1 MEKTTV
7 YTKGEKKAVLLTAT
21 FAAFLTPF
29 LGAALNVALPSIGEE
44 FNADAILLNLTATIY
59 LLSTAMFLLPAGRL
73 GDIIG
78 RKRVFIYGLSTFMIS
93 TILGAMSQS
102 MLSLIIFRALQGI
115 GSALIFGTGVAIL
128 TSVFPPGE
136 RGRALGINVA
146 AVYIGLS
153 AGPFLGGILTQ
164 YLGWRSIFW
173 ILVPLGLVAFILLLT
188 KIKGEWAD
196 SRGEAFD
203 WKGAIFYMFALLFLM
218 LGFSMLPA
226 FIGYIFIVLGALFLW
241 FFIRFEAGITNP
253 LLEIKLF
260 RVNRV
265 FAFSNLAALI
275 NYSATFGVGF
285 LMSLYLQY
293 IKGMEPRDAGLI
305 LVVQPLIMA
314 VFSPVTGRL
323 SDKVQPQLI
332 ASAGMVFTTIGLV
345 LLVFLRGDSQV
356 SYILF
361 ILSLLGIGFALFSSP
376 NTNAIMSSVER
387 KHLGVASGAV
397 GTMRMIGQ
405 MLSMSVV
412 LILFSVLIG
421 KIEISPAV
429 HGAFLRAMHLAF
441 GIFAVLCF
449 GGIFASIARGKIT
462 AS

>member
-1 MEKTTV
+1 MTETT
-7 YTKGEKKAVLLTAT
+7 GAEKKAALLAAT

-44 FNADAILLNLTATIY
+44 FKADAILLNLAATVY
-59 LLSTAMFLLPAGRL
+59 LLSTAMFLLPFGRL
-73 GDIIG
+73 GDIVG
-78 RKRVFIYGLSTFMIS
+78 RKRIFTYGLVVFIVSIV
-93 TILGAMSQS
+93 LGALAPS
-102 MLSLIIFRALQGI
+102 MTLLIIFRAFQGI
-115 GSALIFGTGVAIL
+115 GSAMIFGTGVAIL
-128 TSVFPPGE
+128 TSIFPPGE

-173 ILVPLGLVAFILLLT
+173 ILVPVGIIAFVLVQT

-196 SRGEAFD
+196 SKGEAFD
-203 WKGAIFYMFALLFLM
+203 WKGAVFYMFTLLFLM
-218 LGFSMLPA
+218 LGFSMLPK
-226 FIGYIFIVLGALFLW
+226 IHGYIFIVLGALSLW
-241 FFIRFEAGITNP
+241 LFIRFEARMKNP
-253 LLEIKLF
+253 LFEIKLF
-260 RVNRV
+260 KVNRV

-293 IKGMEPRDAGLI
+293 IKGMDPRDAGLI

-332 ASAGMVFTTIGLV
+332 SSAGMVFTTVGLA
-345 LLVFLRGDSQV
+345 LLVFLRGDSQI

-421 KIEISPAV
+421 KIEISPEV
-429 HGAFLRAMHLAF
+429 HGAFLHAMHLAF

-449 GGIFASIARGKIT
+449 GGIFASIARGKII
-462 AS
+462 SS